1 MNENNPL
8 PFVSTPPIPPAPP
21 EQQPCFPAAKPE
33 RILVPVTVVLG
44 FLAMYFLLFGG
55 FFLAFG
61 LAAGAVILTTAGYLM
76 LRGHKLRAYS
86 AILLI
91 FSLLILLSLGR
102 SDDGFVKFV
111 MVLFLFVSA
120 NLGLC
125 LLAGKNRY
133 APAGLLSLT
142 DSFRAAF
149 VLSFRSLDP
158 AFRGLYRARKAL
170 HSTGKRSAAVLI
182 GLAIALP
189 LVAVVMA
196 LLSRADAAF
205 AGLLGLLPTVDL
217 REPLAALIL
226 GLPLAA
232 FLYTRAAAL
241 HHAPE
246 KPHTF
251 KSCKGL
257 NPVTVNTVLGAVCGV
272 YAVYLLSQLAYF
284 VGGFSGILP
293 QGYTMAEYARRGFF
307 EMVWLGGINLAVM
320 ALAIALTRGCTL
332 PPLATRIL
340 CLFVGI
346 TSLFF
351 AISASAKML
360 MYIDA
365 FGLTRLRVLTE
376 VIMVFLALATAAMC
390 LWLFLPKLP
399 YMKVILVAALALGTL
414 VAWADV
420 DTVVARYNVR
430 AYQAGRLK
438 TVDVWYLADLS
449 DGAVPYLAELTED
462 ADADLAQEARKA
474 LRYHHFTQIEDFR
487 QWNYASSQAQ
497 KWMAEEETD
506 IFFREP

>member
-8 PFVSTPPIPPAPP
+8 PFVTPPIPP
-21 EQQPCFPAAKPE
+21 EQRPAIPVARPE
-33 RILVPVTVVLG
+33 RILVPVAVVLG
-44 FLAMYFLLFGG
+44 FLCMYFLLFGG

-61 LAAGAVILTTAGYLM
+61 LAAGAILLTSAGYLM
-76 LRGHKLRAYS
+76 VKGHKLTPYS
-86 AILLI
+86 AILLA
-91 FSLLILLSLGR
+91 FSLLICLSLGR
-102 SDDGFVKFV
+102 SDDGFVKFI
-111 MVLFLFVSA
+111 MILFLFVSA

-133 APAGLLSLT
+133 APAGLLSLG

-149 VLSFRSLDP
+149 LLSFNALDP
-158 AFRGLYRARKAL
+158 AFRGLNRARKGL
-170 HSTGKRSAAVLI
+170 RSEGKGPAAVLV

-189 LVAVVMA
+189 LVAILIA

-241 HHAPE
+241 HHTPAAPQAFQ
-246 KPHTF
+246 PL
-251 KSCKGL
+251 KGL
-257 NPVTVNTVLGAVCGV
+257 NPVTVNTVLGAICGV
-272 YAVYLLSQLAYF
+272 YGVYLLSQLAYF

-307 EMVWLGGINLAVM
+307 EMVLLGGINLGVM
-320 ALAIALTRGCTL
+320 ALAIALTRGCTI

-340 CLFVGI
+340 CLFMGI

-351 AISASAKML
+351 AVSASAKML
-360 MYIDA
+360 MYIDS

-376 VIMVFLALATAAMC
+376 VIMVFLALATVTMC

-399 YMKVILVAALALGTL
+399 YMKVILVTALALGTL

-430 AYQAGRLK
+430 AYQAGQLK
-438 TVDVWYLADLS
+438 TVDVWYLSELS
-449 DGAVPYLAELTED
+449 DGVVPYLAELTED
-462 ADADLAQEARKA
+462 ANHDLAREARKA
-474 LRYHHFTQIEDFR
+474 LDCHDFTRIDDFR
-487 QWNYASSQAQ
+487 QWNYASSLAQ
-497 KWMAEEETD
+497 KWMTAEDTD